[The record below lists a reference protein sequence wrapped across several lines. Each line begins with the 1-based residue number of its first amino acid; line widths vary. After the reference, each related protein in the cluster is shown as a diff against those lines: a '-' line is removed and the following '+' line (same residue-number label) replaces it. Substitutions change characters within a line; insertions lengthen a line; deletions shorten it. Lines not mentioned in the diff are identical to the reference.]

1 MWTANVQRDS
11 LKRDACLPVH
21 FAEQRP
27 DPNVST
33 SAASFDTGYEVLAN
47 YRSRKLALST
57 GEFAAWPLSGI

>member
-1 MWTANVQRDS
+1 
-11 LKRDACLPVH
+11 LPVH

>member
-1 MWTANVQRDS
+1 
-11 LKRDACLPVH
+11 LPVH

-33 SAASFDTGYEVLAN
+33 SVGVFDTGYEVLAN

-57 GEFAAWPLSGI
+57 GEFAAWPLSEI